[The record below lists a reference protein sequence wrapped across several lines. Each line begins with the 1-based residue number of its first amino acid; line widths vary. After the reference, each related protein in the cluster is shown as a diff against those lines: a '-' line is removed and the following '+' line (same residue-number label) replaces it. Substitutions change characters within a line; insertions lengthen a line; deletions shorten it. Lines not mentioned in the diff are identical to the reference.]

1 MRLVSYWQNG
11 TLWPG
16 LEEGGRVVDAA
27 AVHRFAGLPTIRG
40 LLTAGSDSLVEA
52 VTRARDVLRT
62 RSDGSFSV
70 EDLRLGPPL
79 PDPDKILC
87 LGFNYAEHA
96 AELSQKVPPAPN
108 IFAKFRN
115 CLVGPADPV
124 VLPGVSQEIDYE
136 GELAVVIGTRCRN
149 VTEAEAISYVAGY
162 SAFNDVSARDLQFQT
177 SQFTAGKA
185 LDTFAPM
192 GPGIALA
199 RDVGDPQSLRI
210 QTRVNGAM
218 VQDGTTADMVFTV
231 AATISFVSRLMTLE
245 PGDIIA
251 TGTPYGVGYKRT
263 PPVYLRPGDTVEV
276 EIERVGS
283 IRNPFVTAEPT

>member
-1 MRLVSYWQNG
+1 MRLVSYWQHG
-11 TLWPG
+11 TLRPG
-16 LEEGGRVVDAA
+16 LEEGGRVVDATL
-27 AVHRFAGLPTIRG
+27 VHRFAAAPTTKG
-40 LLTAGSDSLVEA
+40 LLAAGSGRLVEA
-52 VTRARDVLRT
+52 VTRARDVLRS
-62 RSDGSFSV
+62 RADGSFSM

-96 AELSQKVPPAPN
+96 AELSQEVPPAPN

-115 CLVGPADPV
+115 CLVGPADPI

-149 VTEAEAISYVAGY
+149 VTEADAISYVAGY
-162 SAFNDVSARDLQFQT
+162 SAFDDVSARDLQFQT

-199 RDVGDPQSLRI
+199 EDVGDPQSLRI
-210 QTRVNGAM
+210 QTRLNGAV
-218 VQDGTTADMVFTV
+218 VQDASTADMVFSV

-283 IRNPFVTAEPT
+283 IRNSFVAAEPT

>member
-11 TLWPG
+11 TLRPG
-16 LEEGGRVVDAA
+16 LEEGGRVVDATL
-27 AVHRFAGLPTIRG
+27 VHRFTATPTTRG
-40 LLTAGSDSLVEA
+40 LLAAGSGNLVEA
-52 VTRARDVLRT
+52 VTRARDVLRS
-62 RSDGSFSV
+62 RADGSFSR

-96 AELSQKVPPAPN
+96 AELSQELPPAPN

-199 RDVGDPQSLRI
+199 GDVGDPQSLRI

-276 EIERVGS
+276 EIERVGT
-283 IRNPFVTAEPT
+283 IRNSFVAAAPT

>member
-16 LEEGGRVVDAA
+16 LEEGGRVVDATS
-27 AVHRFAGLPTIRG
+27 VHRFAGPPTIRG
-40 LLTAGSDSLVEA
+40 LLAAGSDRLVEA

-96 AELSQKVPPAPN
+96 SELSEKIPLAPN

-115 CLVGPADPV
+115 CLVGPDDPIM
-124 VLPGVSQEIDYE
+124 LPAVSQEIDYE

-149 VTEAEAISYVAGY
+149 VTEADALSYVAGY
-162 SAFNDVSARDLQFQT
+162 SAFDDVSARDLQFQT

-192 GPGIALA
+192 GPGIALTEE
-199 RDVGDPQSLRI
+199 VGDPQSLRI
-210 QTRVNGAM
+210 RTRVNGAVM
-218 VQDGTTADMVFTV
+218 QDGATADMVFPV
-231 AATISFVSRLMTLE
+231 AATISFISRLMTLE

-276 EIERVGS
+276 EIERVGC
-283 IRNPFVTAEPT
+283 IRNLFVAAEPT